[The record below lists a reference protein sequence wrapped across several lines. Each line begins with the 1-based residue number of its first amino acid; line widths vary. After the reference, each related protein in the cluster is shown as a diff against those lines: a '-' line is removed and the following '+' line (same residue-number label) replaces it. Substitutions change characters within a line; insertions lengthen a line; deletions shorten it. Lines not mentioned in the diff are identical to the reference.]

1 MKISELKKTIREIP
15 DYPKKGIL
23 FYDITTLLQ
32 NPKAFQKV
40 VDTIANRYIDKKFD
54 SVVCIDSRGFIIGA
68 ALAYK
73 LCKGLVLVRKKGKLP
88 YRTIRASYEL
98 EYGTDEIEVH
108 EDAVKKGQKVII
120 VDDLLATGGT
130 AKAAIELVNKSG
142 GAVKECAFII
152 ELTELGGRKKLSP
165 LPVFSLLKY

>member
-23 FYDITTLLQ
+23 FYDITPLLQ

-54 SVVCIDSRGFIIGA
+54 SIVCIDSRGFIIGS

-88 YRTIRASYEL
+88 YRTIRASYKL
-98 EYGTDEIEVH
+98 EYGTDEVEVH

-130 AKAAIELVNKSG
+130 ASAAIELIKKSG
-142 GAVKECAFII
+142 GTVKECAFII
-152 ELTELGGRKKLSP
+152 ELTELKGREKLAP
-165 LPVFSLLKY
+165 VPVFSLLKY